1 MIFLASSDAFMR
13 AEKAGMHYPN
23 LDIRKLSVGVDLEE
37 ENLSKLFTYVAVDE
51 YNNLGVYKS

>member
-1 MIFLASSDAFMR
+1 MIFLAFSDTFMR

-51 YNNLGVYKS
+51 YNNLGV